1 MAKSRKKNESI
12 AGKIISSLIWLG
24 TLPLCI
30 YTLITYTLSYTLIL
44 DHWIAGFIMMSLPYA
59 QLLCLISLI
68 YWLTRRAK
76 RALLPLTVLL
86 LGYGFIKRTF
96 TLHDPQESSK
106 SSLKILNYNVY
117 GMYSNDYE
125 GNKEKLKKLKNFM
138 KNESADIKVFQEF
151 YSNKDRKAFRTIE
164 FMHESYP
171 YHAFIPL
178 KEEIFDKNE
187 KMGLAIFSKY
197 PIIHYEGE
205 QYKNSSNGYLLA
217 DIALEKDT
225 IRIINLQLW
234 SMGIRVGKVTG
245 NIRDQDYSNAKK
257 EGRGILSS
265 LKKGFINHK
274 REMDQINRFIQKSPY
289 PILVMGDLNE
299 TPYGWAYGSIR
310 ERLKNAFEEAG
321 NGFGFTLNRS
331 PYAVRIDNQF
341 FSDDF
346 NILQFET
353 LRKIKFADHFP
364 IIGTYQLKNEK

>member
-1 MAKSRKKNESI
+1 MAKSRKKNESLT
-12 AGKIISSLIWLG
+12 GKIISSFIWLG

-30 YTLITYTLSYTLIL
+30 YTLITYTLSYTLIFE
-44 DHWIAGFIMMSLPYA
+44 HWIAGFLMMSLPYA
-59 QLLCLISLI
+59 QILCFISLI

-86 LGYGFIKRTF
+86 LGYGFVKRTIVF
-96 TLHDPQESSK
+96 HDPK
-106 SSLKILNYNVY
+106 ASLEKPLRILNYNVY

-125 GNKEKLKKLKNFM
+125 GNQAHLKDLKNFM
-138 KNESADIKVFQEF
+138 KNEDADIKVFQEF

-164 FMHESYP
+164 FMDESYP
-171 YHAFIPL
+171 HHAFIPL
-178 KEEIFDKNE
+178 KEENFDKNE

-217 DIALEKDT
+217 DIVVEKDT
-225 IRIINLQLW
+225 IRIINVQLW

-245 NIRDQDYSNAKK
+245 NIREQDYSNAKK
-257 EGRGILSS
+257 EGRGILAS

-299 TPYGWAYGSIR
+299 TPYGFAYGTIR
-310 ERLKNAFEEAG
+310 ERLKNSFEEAG

-331 PYAVRIDNQF
+331 PYLVRIDNQF
-341 FSDDF
+341 YSEEFE
-346 NILQFET
+346 ILQFQT
-353 LRKIKFADHFP
+353 LRNIKFSDHFP
-364 IIGTYQLKNEK
+364 IVGTYELKNEK